1 MIVNMMEDLRNEAMK
16 KPSFGGFGRIVI
28 LGGGES
34 GVGTAL
40 LAKAKGYEVF
50 LSDKGKIKDNYKDVL
65 IHNEIEFEEEQHT
78 ESKILNADIVMKS
91 PGIPDKVALVKQI
104 REKGIQV
111 VSEIEFASKFTNAT
125 IVGITGTNGKTT
137 TATLIHHILKQ
148 ELEVGLSGNI
158 GKSFAQQILEHDYPN
173 YVLEI
178 SSFQLDDIVDF
189 KPHIA
194 VLLNITPDHLDR
206 YDYHFENYIDSKFR
220 IVLNQTKDDYLIY
233 DADDAVIVDWLK
245 SHKIQST
252 LLPFSLTKTIEN
264 GAYLDQEEIKITI
277 DNNQIIMSTTNLALE
292 GKHNVKNQ
300 MAASTVAHLLKIR
313 KQTIRESLENFQG
326 VEHRLEEVLKINK
339 VRYINDSKA
348 TNVNATY
355 FALESMD
362 TPTIWIVGGVDK
374 GNDYKELFP
383 FINEKVKA
391 IICLGVDNEKLLKT
405 FGKMVD
411 VIVETQHMSE
421 AVKVAYKLAESG
433 DSVLLSPACA
443 SFDLFESYED
453 RGRQFKTAVRS
464 L

>member
-1 MIVNMMEDLRNEAMK
+1 M
-16 KPSFGGFGRIVI
+16 VI

-40 LAKAKGYEVF
+40 LGKAKGYDVF
-50 LSDKGKIKDNYKDVL
+50 LSDKGKIKEKYKEVL
-65 IHNEIEFEEEQHT
+65 IHNEIEFEDEQHT
-78 ESKILNADIVMKS
+78 ESKILDADIVMKS

-125 IVGITGTNGKTT
+125 IVGVTGSNGKTT
-137 TATLIHHILKQ
+137 TASLIHHILKQ

-206 YDYHFENYIDSKFR
+206 YDYKFENYITSKFR
-220 IVLNQTKDDYLIY
+220 IVMNQTKDDYLIY
-233 DADDAVIVDWLK
+233 DADDEVIVEWLK

-252 LLPFSLTKTIEN
+252 LLPFSLAKIIEN
-264 GAYLDQEEIKITI
+264 GAYLDKEEIKITI

-292 GKHNVKNQ
+292 GKHNIKNQ

-326 VEHRLEEVLKINK
+326 VEHRLEKVLKINK

-355 FALESMD
+355 FALDSMES
-362 TPTIWIVGGVDK
+362 PTIWIVGGVDK
-374 GNDYKELFP
+374 GNDYRELFP

-391 IICLGVDNEKLLKT
+391 IICLGVDNEKLLNT

-411 VIVETQHMSE
+411 TIVETQYMSE
-421 AVKVAYKLAESG
+421 AVKIAYKIAETG
-433 DSVLLSPACA
+433 DTVLLSPACA
-443 SFDLFESYED
+443 SFDLFENYED
-453 RGRQFKTAVRS
+453 RGRQFKDAVRN

>member
-1 MIVNMMEDLRNEAMK
+1 MK
-16 KPSFGGFGRIVI
+16 RLAI

-40 LAKAKGYEVF
+40 LGKAKGFEVF
-50 LSDKGKIKDNYKDVL
+50 LSDKGKIKDNYKEVL
-65 IHNEIEFEEEQHT
+65 LHNEIEFEDEQHT

-91 PGIPDKVALVKQI
+91 PGIPDKVDIVMQI

-111 VSEIEFASKFTNAT
+111 VSEIEFASKYTKAT
-125 IVGITGTNGKTT
+125 LVGITGSNGKTT

-158 GKSFAQQILEHDYPN
+158 GKSFAQQILELDYPN

-178 SSFQLDDIVDF
+178 SSFQLDDIQDF

-206 YDYHFENYIDSKFR
+206 YDFKFENYINSKFR
-220 IVLNQTKDDYLIY
+220 IALNQTKDDYLIY
-233 DADDAVIVDWLK
+233 DADDEVINNWLQ
-245 SHKIQST
+245 SHTIQST
-252 LLPFSLTKTIEN
+252 LLPFSLTKTIGN
-264 GAYLDQEEIKITI
+264 GAYLDKENIKITI
-277 DNNQIIMSTTNLALE
+277 DNNQIIMPTANLALE
-292 GKHNVKNQ
+292 GNHNIKNQ

-326 VEHRLEEVLKINK
+326 VEHRLEHVLKINK
-339 VRYINDSKA
+339 VQYINDSKA

-355 FALESMD
+355 YALESMD

-374 GNDYKELFP
+374 GNDYNELFQ
-383 FINEKVKA
+383 FVNEKVKA
-391 IICLGVDNEKLLKT
+391 IICLGVDNEKLMNS
-405 FGKMVD
+405 FGNMVD
-411 VIVETQHMSE
+411 VIVETQFMSE
-421 AVKVAYKLAESG
+421 AVKIAYKLAESG
-433 DSVLLSPACA
+433 DTVLLSPACA
-443 SFDLFESYED
+443 SFDLFENYED
-453 RGRQFKTAVRS
+453 RGRQFKDAVRN